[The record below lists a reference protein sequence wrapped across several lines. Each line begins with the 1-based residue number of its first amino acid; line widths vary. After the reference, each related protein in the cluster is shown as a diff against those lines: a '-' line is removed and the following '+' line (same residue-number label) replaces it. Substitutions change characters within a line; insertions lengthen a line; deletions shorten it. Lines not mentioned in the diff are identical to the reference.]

1 MLNTPNEWHNE
12 DDIEEYT
19 DEDFSDDYGSDYGED
34 ADFGTLDDGEYEDG
48 EYGEEAEDGE
58 DDGGDDNG
66 GSDDDLK
73 KKIIIAA
80 VAVLIIL
87 LLFGG
92 IFLVVKKMTQKAS
105 TATNVESVVG
115 GDEEIGIDGG
125 ENADDGEVSIDVEDG
140 ASDTEVA
147 IEESGE
153 DALGVGAEAPKSD
166 VTTEG
171 GGLEIEVDEGAP
183 TFADKPND
191 TDNVTVSIGDVGRK
205 NPFAPVGGGKSKQS
219 SGFKQAGDGL
229 DFEIIEPPELEPEDE
244 MVAKLL
250 ETKVTGIMYDA
261 KRPSA
266 IVNIDG
272 VDQLVRIGDIL
283 SGFEF
288 ISITRN
294 KVVIRSDDNIYKASV
309 GQPLNAEKITNPV
322 EISNLESKF
331 KGSVRR
337 R

>member
-48 EYGEEAEDGE
+48 EYGEDVEEGE
-58 DDGGDDNG
+58 EDGGDDNG
-66 GSDDDLK
+66 GSGDDLK
-73 KKIIIAA
+73 KKIIIGA
-80 VAVLIIL
+80 VVVLIII

-115 GDEEIGIDGG
+115 TDEEVAIGEEG
-125 ENADDGEVSIDVEDG
+125 ADGEVSIDVDDG
-140 ASDTEVA
+140 TSDSEVA

-153 DALGVGAEAPKSD
+153 DALGVGAEAPKPD

-191 TDNVTVSIGDVGRK
+191 VNNVTVSIGDVGRK
-205 NPFAPVGGGKSKQS
+205 NPFAPVGGTKSQQS

-244 MVAKLL
+244 MITKLL

-294 KVVIRSDDNIYKASV
+294 KVVIRSDDNIYRASV
-309 GQPLNAEKITNPV
+309 GQPLNAEKITNPI
-322 EISNLESKF
+322 EISNLETKF

>member
-48 EYGEEAEDGE
+48 EYGEDVEEGE
-58 DDGGDDNG
+58 EDGGDDNG

-73 KKIIIAA
+73 KKIIIGA
-80 VAVLIIL
+80 VVVLIII

-115 GDEEIGIDGG
+115 TDEEVAIGEEG
-125 ENADDGEVSIDVEDG
+125 ADGEVSIDVDDG
-140 ASDTEVA
+140 TSDSEVA

-153 DALGVGAEAPKSD
+153 DVLGVGAEAPKPD

-191 TDNVTVSIGDVGRK
+191 VNNVTVSIGDVGRK
-205 NPFAPVGGGKSKQS
+205 NPFAPVGGTKSQQS

-229 DFEIIEPPELEPEDE
+229 DFEIIQPPELEPEDE
-244 MVAKLL
+244 MITKLL

-294 KVVIRSDDNIYKASV
+294 KVVIRSDDNIYRASV
-309 GQPLNAEKITNPV
+309 GQPLNAEKITNPI
-322 EISNLESKF
+322 EISNLETKF

>member
-48 EYGEEAEDGE
+48 EYGEDVEEGE
-58 DDGGDDNG
+58 EDGGDDNG

-73 KKIIIAA
+73 KKIIIGA
-80 VAVLIIL
+80 VVVLIII

-115 GDEEIGIDGG
+115 TDEEVAIGEEG
-125 ENADDGEVSIDVEDG
+125 ADVEVSIDVDDG
-140 ASDTEVA
+140 TSDSEVA

-153 DALGVGAEAPKSD
+153 DALGVGAEAPKPD

-191 TDNVTVSIGDVGRK
+191 VNNVTVSIGDVGRK
-205 NPFAPVGGGKSKQS
+205 NPFAPVGGTKSQQS

-244 MVAKLL
+244 MITKLL
-250 ETKVTGIMYDA
+250 ETKVTGIMYDS

-294 KVVIRSDDNIYKASV
+294 KVVIRSDDNIYRASV
-309 GQPLNAEKITNPV
+309 GQPLNAEKITNPI
-322 EISNLESKF
+322 EISNLETKF

>member
-34 ADFGTLDDGEYEDG
+34 TDFGTLDDGEYEDG
-48 EYGEEAEDGE
+48 EYGEDAEDVEEGE
-58 DDGGDDNG
+58 EYDGGDNG
-66 GSDDDLK
+66 GSGDDSK
-73 KKIIIAA
+73 KKIIIGA
-80 VAVLIIL
+80 VVVLIL
-87 LLFGG
+87 LLFFGG

-105 TATNVESVVG
+105 TVAQVETVVG
-115 GDEEIGIDGG
+115 SEDETAEGD
-125 ENADDGEVSIDVEDG
+125 ADGEVSIDVEDG
-140 ASDTEVA
+140 TSDSEVA

-153 DALGVGAEAPKSD
+153 DAIGVGADAPKTD
-166 VTTEG
+166 AAEEG
-171 GGLEIEVDEGAP
+171 GGLEIEVDEATS

-191 TDNVTVSIGDVGRK
+191 VDNVTVSIGDVGRK
-205 NPFAPVGGGKSKQS
+205 NPFAPVGGGKSQQS
-219 SGFKQAGDGL
+219 SGFKPAGEGM

-244 MVAKLL
+244 LITKLL

-322 EISNLESKF
+322 EISNLETKF
-331 KGSVRR
+331 KGSVRIR
-337 R
+337 

>member
-34 ADFGTLDDGEYEDG
+34 ADFGTLDDSEYEDG
-48 EYGEEAEDGE
+48 EYGEDVEEGE
-58 DDGGDDNG
+58 EDGGDDNG
-66 GSDDDLK
+66 GSGDDLK
-73 KKIIIAA
+73 KKIIIGA
-80 VAVLIIL
+80 VAVLIII

-115 GDEEIGIDGG
+115 TDEEVAIGEEG
-125 ENADDGEVSIDVEDG
+125 ADGEVSIDVDDG
-140 ASDTEVA
+140 SSDAEVA

-153 DALGVGAEAPKSD
+153 DALGVGAEAPKPD

-191 TDNVTVSIGDVGRK
+191 VNNVTVSIGDVGRK
-205 NPFAPVGGGKSKQS
+205 NPFAPVGGSKSQQS
-219 SGFKQAGDGL
+219 SSFKQAGDGL

-244 MVAKLL
+244 MITKLL

-294 KVVIRSDDNIYKASV
+294 KVVIRSDDNIYRASV
-309 GQPLNAEKITNPV
+309 GQPLNAEKITNPI
-322 EISNLESKF
+322 EISNLETKF

>member
-48 EYGEEAEDGE
+48 EYGEDVEEGE
-58 DDGGDDNG
+58 EDGGDDNG
-66 GSDDDLK
+66 GSGDDLK

-80 VAVLIIL
+80 VVVLIII

-115 GDEEIGIDGG
+115 TGEEVAIGEEG
-125 ENADDGEVSIDVEDG
+125 ADGEVSIDVDDG
-140 ASDTEVA
+140 TSDSEVA

-153 DALGVGAEAPKSD
+153 DALGVGAEAPKPD

-191 TDNVTVSIGDVGRK
+191 VNNVTVSIGDVGRK
-205 NPFAPVGGGKSKQS
+205 NPFAPVGGTKSQQS

-244 MVAKLL
+244 MITKLL
-250 ETKVTGIMYDA
+250 ETKVTGIMYDS

-294 KVVIRSDDNIYKASV
+294 KVVIRSDDNIYRASV
-309 GQPLNAEKITNPV
+309 GQPLNAEKITNPI
-322 EISNLESKF
+322 EISNLETKF

>member
-48 EYGEEAEDGE
+48 EYGEDVEEGE
-58 DDGGDDNG
+58 EDGGDDNG

-73 KKIIIAA
+73 KKIIIGA
-80 VAVLIIL
+80 VVVLIII

-115 GDEEIGIDGG
+115 TDEEVAIGEEG
-125 ENADDGEVSIDVEDG
+125 ADGEVSIDVDDG
-140 ASDTEVA
+140 TSDSEVA

-153 DALGVGAEAPKSD
+153 DVLGVGAEAPKPD

-191 TDNVTVSIGDVGRK
+191 VNNVTVSIGDVGRK
-205 NPFAPVGGGKSKQS
+205 NPFAPVGGTKSQQS

-244 MVAKLL
+244 MITKLL

-294 KVVIRSDDNIYKASV
+294 KVVIRSDDNIYRASV
-309 GQPLNAEKITNPV
+309 GQPLNAEKITNPI
-322 EISNLESKF
+322 EISNLETKF

>member
-48 EYGEEAEDGE
+48 EYGEDVEEGE
-58 DDGGDDNG
+58 EDGGDDNG
-66 GSDDDLK
+66 GSGDDLK

-80 VAVLIIL
+80 VVVLIII

-115 GDEEIGIDGG
+115 TDEEVAIGEEG
-125 ENADDGEVSIDVEDG
+125 ADGEVSIDVDDG
-140 ASDTEVA
+140 TSDSEVA

-153 DALGVGAEAPKSD
+153 DALGVGAEAPKPD

-191 TDNVTVSIGDVGRK
+191 VNNVTVSIGDVGRK
-205 NPFAPVGGGKSKQS
+205 NPFAPVGGTKSQQS

-244 MVAKLL
+244 MITKLL
-250 ETKVTGIMYDA
+250 ETKVTGIMYDS

-294 KVVIRSDDNIYKASV
+294 KVVIRSDDNIYRASV
-309 GQPLNAEKITNPV
+309 GQPLNAEKITNPI
-322 EISNLESKF
+322 EISNLETKF

>member
-48 EYGEEAEDGE
+48 EYGEDVEEGE
-58 DDGGDDNG
+58 EDGGDDNG
-66 GSDDDLK
+66 GSGDDLK
-73 KKIIIAA
+73 KKIIIGA
-80 VAVLIIL
+80 VAVLIII

-115 GDEEIGIDGG
+115 TDEEVAIGEEG
-125 ENADDGEVSIDVEDG
+125 ADGEVSIDVDDG
-140 ASDTEVA
+140 TSDSEVA

-153 DALGVGAEAPKSD
+153 DALGVGAEAPKPD

-191 TDNVTVSIGDVGRK
+191 VNNVTVSIGDVGRK
-205 NPFAPVGGGKSKQS
+205 NPFAPVGGTKSQQS

-244 MVAKLL
+244 MITKLL

-294 KVVIRSDDNIYKASV
+294 KVVIRSDDNIYRASV
-309 GQPLNAEKITNPV
+309 GQPLNAEKITNPI
-322 EISNLESKF
+322 EISNLETKF